1 MKTNRN
7 LWILGGAILTIGL
20 LWFVL
25 GRGDDDSAQIYAE
38 AKRGPFEVVITTT
51 GELQAKNSTQIMGPR
66 NARDVRV
73 YNFNI
78 QRIIP
83 EGTVVQRG
91 DFVAELDRSEANTR
105 LQDAQLNVQQAESQ
119 FEQAQLDSSLTLS
132 AARNTLENLEF
143 QVEERQLA
151 VEQSIYESPSVQRQA
166 EIAYEQ
172 TQRQLQQER
181 ENYVTRVRKEEARL
195 RELETELIEEQRDLE
210 RIQQVIDDFTVFAP
224 ENGMVI
230 YTRDGGSK
238 VAEGSSVSAWNPVIA
253 ELPDFSVMESITYVN
268 EVDIQKVRADQVV
281 DIGLDAI
288 PEKSLTG
295 VVTSV
300 ANIGEQRQNSDSKVF
315 EVMIEINESDSTLR
329 PSMTTSNEIMIEQLE
344 DVVYVPLETVFEFN
358 GMDIVYKKA
367 GLGVERQQVWLGSM
381 NENDVVV
388 KAGIEEGDEMLMSMP
403 VDTAG
408 LTFSPLPEDV
418 LEEIRA
424 LEQAEMERG
433 QEQQARQ
440 NRQGDGQRRMMRMN
454 FQNMTQEQ
462 RDSLRKEFRN
472 RGAGAR
478 DGDGGQESAQGSAQE
493 SSQGQS
499 NESVNESGS

>member
-1 MKTNRN
+1 MKINRN
-7 LWILGGAILTIGL
+7 LLLLGGAIIIIGV
-20 LWFVL
+20 LWFAL
-25 GRGDDDSAQIYAE
+25 GRSGEDTTQIYAE
-38 AKRGPFEVVITTT
+38 AQRGPFEVIINTT

-143 QVEERQLA
+143 EVEERQLA
-151 VEQSIYESPSVQRQA
+151 VEQSIYESPSVQRQV

-210 RIQQVIDDFTVFAP
+210 RIQQVIDEFTVYAP

-230 YTRDGGSK
+230 YTRNGGTK

-268 EVDIQKVRADQVV
+268 EVDIQKVRVNQLV

-288 PEKSLTG
+288 PDKSLSG

-315 EVMIEINESDSTLR
+315 EVVIEINESDSVLR
-329 PSMTTSNEIMIEQLE
+329 PSMTTSNAISIEEIAGA
-344 DVVYVPLETVFEFN
+344 VYVPLETVFEFN
-358 GMDIVYKKA
+358 GLDVVYKKA

-388 KAGIEEGDEMLMSMP
+388 KAGIEEGDEMLISMP
-403 VDTAG
+403 TDTAG
-408 LTFSPLPEDV
+408 LKFIPLAEDV
-418 LEEIRA
+418 LQEIRA
-424 LEQAEMERG
+424 IEQAKMERQ

-440 NRQGDGQRRMMRMN
+440 NQPRQAQEGMMRMD

-462 RDSLRKEFRN
+462 RDSLRRVFMN
-472 RGAGAR
+472 RGAGAQS
-478 DGDGGQESAQGSAQE
+478 GGARGGASGQVRVQV
-493 SSQGQS
+493 QS
-499 NESVNESGS
+499 NGSGS

>member
-1 MKTNRN
+1 MKLNRN
-7 LWILGGAILTIGL
+7 LLIAGGAVVIIGI
-20 LWFVL
+20 LWFAL
-25 GRGDDDSAQIYAE
+25 GRTGDDSTQIYAE
-38 AKRGPFEVVITTT
+38 AQRGPFEVVINTT

-78 QRIIP
+78 QRIVP

-91 DFVAELDRSEANTR
+91 QFIAELDRSEANTR

-132 AARNTLENLEF
+132 AARNSLENLEF

-172 TQRQLQQER
+172 TKRQLQQER

-195 RELETELIEEQRDLE
+195 RELETELIEEQNELQ
-210 RIQQVIDDFTVFAP
+210 RIQQVIDEFTVYAP

-230 YTRDGGSK
+230 YTRNGGTK

-268 EVDIQKVRADQVV
+268 EVDIQKVRVNQLVE
-281 DIGLDAI
+281 IGLDAI
-288 PEKSLTG
+288 PEKALSG

-315 EVMIEINESDSTLR
+315 EVVIEINESDSVLR
-329 PSMTTSNEIMIEQLE
+329 PSMTTSNAITIEQIV

-358 GMDIVYKKA
+358 GLDVVYKKA
-367 GLGVERQQVWLGSM
+367 GLGVERHQVWLGSM

-388 KAGIEEGDEMLMSMP
+388 KAGVEEGDEMLMSMP
-403 VDTAG
+403 VDTSG
-408 LTFSPLPEDV
+408 LKFVPLDEDV

-424 LEQAEMERG
+424 IEQAELQRQ

-440 NRQGDGQRRMMRMN
+440 SQSRQSQGGMMRMD
-454 FQNMTQEQ
+454 FQNMTPEQ
-462 RDSLRKEFRN
+462 RDSLRRVFMN
-472 RGAGAR
+472 RGGAGQ
-478 DGDGGQESAQGSAQE
+478 GGQGGSGQGRVQV
-493 SSQGQS
+493 QS
-499 NESVNESGS
+499 NTSGS

>member
-1 MKTNRN
+1 MKLNRN
-7 LWILGGAILTIGL
+7 LLLVGGAVVIIGI
-20 LWFVL
+20 LWFAL
-25 GRGDDDSAQIYAE
+25 GRTGDDSTQIYAE
-38 AKRGPFEVVITTT
+38 AQRGPFEVIINTT

-78 QRIIP
+78 QRIVP

-91 DFVAELDRSEANTR
+91 QFIAELDRSEANTR

-132 AARNTLENLEF
+132 AARNSLENLEF

-172 TQRQLQQER
+172 TKRQLQQER

-195 RELETELIEEQRDLE
+195 RELETELIEEQNDLQ
-210 RIQQVIDDFTVFAP
+210 RIQQVIDEFTVYAP

-230 YTRDGGSK
+230 YTRNGGTK

-268 EVDIQKVRADQVV
+268 EVDIQKVRVNQLVE
-281 DIGLDAI
+281 IGLDAI
-288 PEKSLTG
+288 PEKALTG

-315 EVMIEINESDSTLR
+315 EVVIEINESDSVLR
-329 PSMTTSNEIMIEQLE
+329 PSMTTSNAITIEQIV
-344 DVVYVPLETVFEFN
+344 DAVYVPLETVFEFN
-358 GMDIVYKKA
+358 GLDVVYKKA
-367 GLGVERQQVWLGSM
+367 GLGVERHQVWLGSM

-388 KAGIEEGDEMLMSMP
+388 KAGVEEGDEMLMSMP
-403 VDTAG
+403 VDTSG
-408 LTFSPLPEDV
+408 LKFVPLDEDV

-424 LEQAEMERG
+424 IEQAELQRQ
-433 QEQQARQ
+433 QEQQSRQ
-440 NRQGDGQRRMMRMN
+440 SQSRQSQGGMMRMD
-454 FQNMTQEQ
+454 FQNMTPEQ
-462 RDSLRKEFRN
+462 RDSLRRVFMN
-472 RGAGAR
+472 RGGS
-478 DGDGGQESAQGSAQE
+478 GQGGQGGAGQGRVQV
-493 SSQGQS
+493 QS
-499 NESVNESGS
+499 NSSGS

>member
-1 MKTNRN
+1 MKINRN
-7 LWILGGAILTIGL
+7 LLLLGGAIVIIGV
-20 LWFVL
+20 LWFAL
-25 GRGDDDSAQIYAE
+25 GRSGEDTTQIYTE
-38 AKRGPFEVVITTT
+38 AQRGPFEVIINTT
-51 GELQAKNSTQIMGPR
+51 GELQAKNSTQILGPR

-143 QVEERQLA
+143 EVEERQLA

-172 TQRQLQQER
+172 TRRQLQQER
-181 ENYVTRVRKEEARL
+181 ENYVTRVKKEEARL
-195 RELETELIEEQRDLE
+195 RELQTELIEEQRDLE
-210 RIQQVIDDFTVFAP
+210 RIQQVIDEFTVYAP

-230 YTRDGGSK
+230 YTRNGGTK

-268 EVDIQKVRADQVV
+268 EVDIQKVRVNQEVQ
-281 DIGLDAI
+281 IGLDAI

-315 EVMIEINESDSTLR
+315 EVMIEINESDSVLR
-329 PSMTTSNEIMIEQLE
+329 PSMTTSNAISIEEIDNE
-344 DVVYVPLETVFEFN
+344 VYVPLETVFEFN
-358 GMDIVYKKA
+358 GLDVVYKKA

-388 KAGIEEGDEMLMSMP
+388 RAGVEEGDEMLMSMP
-403 VDTAG
+403 TDTAG
-408 LTFSPLPEDV
+408 LKFNPLPEDV

-424 LEQAEMERG
+424 IEQAEIDRQ

-440 NRQGDGQRRMMRMN
+440 NQARPGQEGMMRMD

-462 RDSLRKEFRN
+462 RDSLRKVFMN
-472 RGAGAR
+472 RGAGAATGAR
-478 DGDGGQESAQGSAQE
+478 GGAGGQIRIQ
-493 SSQGQS
+493 
-499 NESVNESGS
+499 SGSGS

>member
-1 MKTNRN
+1 MKLNRN
-7 LWILGGAILTIGL
+7 LLFVGGAVVIVGI
-20 LWFVL
+20 LWFVI
-25 GRGDDDSAQIYAE
+25 GRTGDDSTQIYAE
-38 AKRGPFEVVITTT
+38 AQRGPFEVIINTT

-78 QRIIP
+78 QRIVP

-91 DFVAELDRSEANTR
+91 QFIAELDRSEANTR

-132 AARNTLENLEF
+132 AARNSLENLEF
-143 QVEERQLA
+143 QVEERKLA

-195 RELETELIEEQRDLE
+195 RELESRLLEEQNDLQ
-210 RIQQVIDDFTVFAP
+210 RIQLVIDEFTVYAP

-230 YTRDGGSK
+230 YTRNGGTK

-268 EVDIQKVRADQVV
+268 EVDIQKVRVNQLVE
-281 DIGLDAI
+281 IGLDAI
-288 PEKSLTG
+288 PEKALTG

-315 EVMIEINESDSTLR
+315 EVVIEINESDSVLR
-329 PSMTTSNEIMIEQLE
+329 PSMTTSNAITIEQIV
-344 DVVYVPLETVFEFN
+344 DAVYVPLETVFEFN
-358 GMDIVYKKA
+358 GSDVVYKKA
-367 GLGVERQQVWLGSM
+367 GLSIERQQVWLGSM
-381 NENDVVV
+381 NENDVVI
-388 KAGIEEGDEMLMSMP
+388 KAGLEQGDELLMSMP
-403 VDTAG
+403 MDTAG
-408 LTFSPLPEDV
+408 LKFVPLEEEV
-418 LEEIRA
+418 LDEIRA
-424 LEQAEMERG
+424 IEQAELER
-433 QEQQARQ
+433 QREQQERQ
-440 NRQGDGQRRMMRMN
+440 AQPRQGQGGMMRFD
-454 FQNMTQEQ
+454 FQNMTPEQ
-462 RDSLRKEFRN
+462 RDSLRRVFMN
-472 RGAGAR
+472 RGSGQ
-478 DGDGGQESAQGSAQE
+478 GGSGQMRIQV
-493 SSQGQS
+493 QS
-499 NESVNESGS
+499 NSSGS

>member
-1 MKTNRN
+1 MKINKN
-7 LWILGGAILTIGL
+7 LLILGGAIVLVGL
-20 LWFVL
+20 LWFAL
-25 GRGDDDSAQIYAE
+25 GRGSDDSTQIYAE
-38 AKRGPFEVVITTT
+38 AQRGPFEVVITTT

-132 AARNTLENLEF
+132 AARNSLENLEF
-143 QVEERQLA
+143 QVEERLLA

-195 RELETELIEEQRDLE
+195 RELETELIEEQNDLQ
-210 RIQQVIDDFTVFAP
+210 RIQQVINQFTVYAP

-230 YTRDGGSK
+230 YTRNGGTK

-268 EVDIQKVRADQVV
+268 EVDIQKVRVNQLV

-315 EVMIEINESDSTLR
+315 EVVIEINESDSVLR
-329 PSMTTSNEIMIEQLE
+329 PSMTTSNVIEIEENE
-344 DVVYVPLETVFEFN
+344 DAVYVPLETVFEFN
-358 GMDIVYKKA
+358 GLDIVYKKA

-388 KAGIEEGDEMLMSMP
+388 KAGIDEGDQMLMSMP

-408 LTFSPLPEDV
+408 LKFNPLSEEV

-424 LEQAEMERG
+424 IEQAELERQ

-440 NRQGDGQRRMMRMN
+440 SQQGQGQRGMMRMD

-462 RDSLRKEFRN
+462 RDSLRRVFMN

-478 DGDGGQESAQGSAQE
+478 GGSGGQMRV
-493 SSQGQS
+493 QS
-499 NESVNESGS
+499 NGGGS

>member
-1 MKTNRN
+1 MKLNRN
-7 LWILGGAILTIGL
+7 LLLVGGAVVIIGL
-20 LWFVL
+20 LWFAL
-25 GRGDDDSAQIYAE
+25 GRTGDDSSQIYAE
-38 AKRGPFEVVITTT
+38 AQRGPFEVIINTT
-51 GELQAKNSTQIMGPR
+51 GELQAKNSTQILGPR

-78 QRIIP
+78 QRIVP

-91 DFVAELDRSEANTR
+91 QFVAELDRSEANTR

-132 AARNTLENLEF
+132 AARNSLENLEF

-172 TQRQLQQER
+172 TKRQLQQER
-181 ENYVTRVRKEEARL
+181 ENYATRVRKEEARL
-195 RELETELIEEQRDLE
+195 RELETELIEEQNELQ
-210 RIQQVIDDFTVFAP
+210 RIQQVIDEFTVYAP

-230 YTRDGGSK
+230 YSRNGGTK

-268 EVDIQKVRADQVV
+268 EVDIQKVRVNQLVE
-281 DIGLDAI
+281 IGLDAI
-288 PEKSLTG
+288 PEKALTG
-295 VVTSV
+295 VVTTV

-315 EVMIEINESDSTLR
+315 EVVIEINESDSVLR
-329 PSMTTSNEIMIEQLE
+329 PSMTTSNAITIEQIV

-358 GMDIVYKKA
+358 GLDVVYKKA
-367 GLGVERQQVWLGSM
+367 GLGVERHQVWLGSM

-388 KAGIEEGDEMLMSMP
+388 KAGVEEGDEMLMSIP
-403 VDTAG
+403 VDTSG
-408 LTFSPLPEDV
+408 LKFVPLDEDV

-424 LEQAEMERG
+424 IEQAELQG
-433 QEQQARQ
+433 QQEQQARQ
-440 NRQGDGQRRMMRMN
+440 SQSRQGQGGMMRMD
-454 FQNMTQEQ
+454 FQNMTPEQ
-462 RDSLRKEFRN
+462 RDSLRKVFMN
-472 RGAGAR
+472 RGGAGQ
-478 DGDGGQESAQGSAQE
+478 GGQGGSGQGRVQV
-493 SSQGQS
+493 QS
-499 NESVNESGS
+499 NTSGS

>member
-1 MKTNRN
+1 MKLNRN
-7 LWILGGAILTIGL
+7 LLLVGGAVVIIGI
-20 LWFVL
+20 LWFAL
-25 GRGDDDSAQIYAE
+25 GRTGDDSTQIYAE
-38 AKRGPFEVVITTT
+38 AQRGPFEVVINTT

-78 QRIIP
+78 QRIVP

-91 DFVAELDRSEANTR
+91 QFVAELDRSEANTR

-132 AARNTLENLEF
+132 AARNSLENLEF

-172 TQRQLQQER
+172 TKRQLQQER

-195 RELETELIEEQRDLE
+195 RELETELIEEQNDLQ
-210 RIQQVIDDFTVFAP
+210 RIQQVIDEFTVYAP

-230 YTRDGGSK
+230 YTRNGGTK

-268 EVDIQKVRADQVV
+268 EVDIQKVRVNQLVE
-281 DIGLDAI
+281 IGLDAI
-288 PEKSLTG
+288 PEKALSG

-315 EVMIEINESDSTLR
+315 EVVIEINESDSVLR
-329 PSMTTSNEIMIEQLE
+329 PSMTTSNAITIEQIV
-344 DVVYVPLETVFEFN
+344 DAVYVPLETVFEFN
-358 GMDIVYKKA
+358 GLDVVYKKA
-367 GLGVERQQVWLGSM
+367 GLGVERHQVWLGSM

-388 KAGIEEGDEMLMSMP
+388 KAGVEEGDEMLMSMP
-403 VDTAG
+403 LDTSG
-408 LTFSPLPEDV
+408 LKFVPLDEDV

-424 LEQAEMERG
+424 IEQAELQRQ
-433 QEQQARQ
+433 QEQQSRQ
-440 NRQGDGQRRMMRMN
+440 SQSRQGQGGMMRMD
-454 FQNMTQEQ
+454 FQNMTPEQ
-462 RDSLRKEFRN
+462 RDSLRRVFMN
-472 RGAGAR
+472 RGGS
-478 DGDGGQESAQGSAQE
+478 GQGGQGGAGQGRVQV
-493 SSQGQS
+493 QS
-499 NESVNESGS
+499 NSSGS